1 MLRYVVSHLFQ
12 WLKRFSS
19 EQDPRHHA
27 DQPYS
32 RDFTRET
39 EREES
44 WSLKSILL
52 VVALSCYCLGGL
64 GYYAKTQIWDTMT
77 DAQKEQMAQAMI
89 ASSQNL

>member
-19 EQDPRHHA
+19 EQDSRHHA
-27 DQPYS
+27 DKPYS

-39 EREES
+39 EREEN

-77 DAQKEQMAQAMI
+77 EAQKEQMAQAMI